1 LPSPADAVKLLMKQG
16 VKNVKIYDVDHK
28 VLDAFH
34 AHGKG
39 IKLSVTVPN
48 EEVPAMANDR
58 DFPGHW
64 VDKNMVKYKDMI
76 TSIAVGNEW
85 LHEGHDPE
93 LLVPA
98 MKHLHKASEILE
110 ILASLSS

>member
-1 LPSPADAVKLLMKQG
+1 
-16 VKNVKIYDVDHK
+16 
-28 VLDAFH
+28 
-34 AHGKG
+34 
-39 IKLSVTVPN
+39 
-48 EEVPAMANDR
+48 MANDR

-64 VDKNMVKYKDMI
+64 VDKNIVKYKDMI

-85 LHEGHDPE
+85 LHEGHYPE

-110 ILASLSS
+110 RDELFPHDEHLPVLIVR